1 MQQAE
6 MLFYNVLAPLL
17 VAAAIGFVVRF
28 VYQRTTTGKKINTDV
43 CNAIPILSM
52 IVTFVVIAIGG
63 NLVHA
68 ISLLGTLAIIRFRT
82 RVKTV
87 SDMAY
92 IFLVVAVGIA
102 TGLKIYPVALL
113 GTVTILAVL
122 VLLKALEKDKKP

>member
-122 VLLKALEKDKKP
+122 VLLKALEKDK